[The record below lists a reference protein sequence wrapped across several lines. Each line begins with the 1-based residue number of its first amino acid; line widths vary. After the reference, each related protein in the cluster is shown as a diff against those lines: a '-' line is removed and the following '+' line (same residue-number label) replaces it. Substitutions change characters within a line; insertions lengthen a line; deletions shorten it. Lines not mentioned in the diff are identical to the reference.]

1 MATIS
6 VEHGIQS
13 SQWNPVAR
21 GDAQSQLS
29 PFSAVEPELQHLL
42 EEVAATTGLPSFV
55 WVPSRRLWLSESRTP
70 AWLSLPSTIS
80 DRFFNS
86 TASTVISLGDS
97 VCFLGFP
104 VTLEGGEVAVA
115 GSIARCVAGQP
126 PAEWV
131 LAATDAGWS
140 QSELNTFTNCLPVIP
155 RATLDRLASLASA
168 QFTNR
173 KVELRLENEV
183 QQLTSQIEYT
193 FEEISLLHSLTQ
205 RLQLSR
211 SPLEL
216 ANHCLA
222 RLHSLIPAAGNA
234 IWMQLDHDRHHFS
247 VEGELPLDEFQLAR
261 LTSRFEEHDWAR
273 PLVKNNL
280 AKTLLG
286 ADFPGLQNFILVP
299 IGEAPFRRGWIISC
313 NLNED
318 EEYGSVEASLLN
330 SIGTILGTHLRNIE
344 LYREHQALVISF
356 VRSLVQTLDAK
367 DPYTRGH
374 SERVALIARRLGQEL
389 RLPADDLEDIY
400 LASMLHDIGKIGV
413 DDRILRKPDQL
424 TPEEFREIQQHPM
437 IGYRILK
444 QLKNLQ
450 HILPGVRSHHEA
462 FNGKGYPDCLK
473 GEEIPLMARIIA
485 VADSYDA
492 MCSDRPYRKGMPL
505 ERLEEIFRR
514 GSGMQWDPNVID
526 SYFAAREEIAEIC
539 RAYSPTGADL
549 LAEWPTEAL
558 ALRRFL

>member
-6 VEHGIQS
+6 IEHSNPLATQKDLAWGIES
-13 SQWNPVAR
+13 INR
-21 GDAQSQLS
+21 TS
-29 PFSAVEPELQHLL
+29 PESDQAVTSLL
-42 EEVAATTGLPSFV
+42 EEMAAATGLPSFV
-55 WVPSRRLWLSESRTP
+55 WIPCRRYWKSETSIPSWLTLSP
-70 AWLSLPSTIS
+70 ALV
-80 DRFFNS
+80 DRFLYANGS
-86 TASTVISLGDS
+86 TLVDLGPS
-97 VCFLGFP
+97 IRFIGFP
-104 VTLEGGEVAVA
+104 VTLPTGEVAILGSVA
-115 GSIARCVAGQP
+115 REGAANA
-126 PAEWV
+126 PAEWIM
-131 LAATDAGWS
+131 AATDAGWS
-140 QSELNTFTNCLPVIP
+140 QAELTQFVDSLLCIP
-155 RATLDRLASLASA
+155 RPTLERLCALAGRHFSSMRTVDRLDD
-168 QFTNR
+168 
-173 KVELRLENEV
+173 EL

-234 IWMQLDHDRHHFS
+234 IWMQVDHDRHHFS
-247 VEGELPLDEFQLAR
+247 VEGHLPLDEFQLAR
-261 LTSRFEEHDWAR
+261 LTSRFEEHDWSR

-299 IGEAPFRRGWIISC
+299 IGEAPFRRGWIVSC
-313 NLNED
+313 NLSD
-318 EEYGSVEASLLN
+318 DKEYGSVEASLLG

-344 LYREHQALVISF
+344 LYREHQSLVISF

-400 LASMLHDIGKIGV
+400 MSSMLHDIGKIGV

-424 TPEEFREIQQHPM
+424 TPEEFRAIQQHPM

-514 GSGMQWDPNVID
+514 GSGLQWDPNVID
-526 SYFAAREEIAEIC
+526 AYFAAREDISEIC

-549 LAEWPTEAL
+549 LAELPIETMA
-558 ALRRFL
+558 RRFL